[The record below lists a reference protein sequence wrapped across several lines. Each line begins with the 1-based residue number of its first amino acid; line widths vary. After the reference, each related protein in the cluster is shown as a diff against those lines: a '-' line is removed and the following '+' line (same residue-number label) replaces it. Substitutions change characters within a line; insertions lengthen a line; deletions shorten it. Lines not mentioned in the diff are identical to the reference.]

1 MIVEKLKLAGKIGG
15 GFALVLALTVVVAV
29 LGVANMG
36 TVAKIS
42 HENNKTSKI
51 AELMQTGT
59 IAGKNYVIYRDQKY
73 SDQVAANM
81 DEIAS
86 LATEL
91 RGKTYNETLIDE
103 YDATLEGAAGYRKYF
118 LEFVAFDVQNKAL
131 EETLA
136 VTGGT
141 LERDIL
147 ELRAGQLEDLAD
159 LTSRSARTAQME
171 DKARKIDAAGLLLAE
186 LFRARVA
193 VNKYLQYKDRAILS
207 EIDGH
212 LKKLEADTITM
223 RGYFAQKKN
232 VDLANAVIAGV
243 GEYDRAVK
251 AYIDTERRQIEV
263 QTVAAGM
270 GAQAAAKV
278 GEISNAVAGDMDRII
293 AGALALIFFAS
304 LAALVSGVLL
314 AVFLT
319 RAITKPVL
327 VAVGKAGEIAGGE
340 LRHDLPHRYRTRG
353 DEIGDLARSLQE
365 MMERLRS
372 VIGEVQ
378 SAVMQVASG
387 SQELSGTSQQMS
399 QGATEQA
406 SSVEEISAS
415 MEEMSANIRQNA
427 ENAQQTERIA
437 LASAKAAESGGQAV
451 SATVNA
457 MKEIASKIG
466 IIEEIARSTNMLA
479 LNASIEAA
487 RAGEYGKGFAVVA
500 AEVGKLAERSQKEAG
515 AIGTLSSESVAI
527 AEEAGKTITAL
538 IPDIKRT
545 AELVQE
551 ISASSGEQS
560 SGAAQINSAIMQ
572 LDTVVQQ
579 NASSSEES
587 ASMAEELASQAEQM
601 QASME
606 YFKIDTAESA
616 ILSGSITRASAR
628 PDAAGKAEH
637 GTPRETPRKTAR
649 PSAPRPATSHPTVT
663 PPTVT
668 PPTSPRPASAHPVA
682 PKDRDAVADAEPKR
696 SAAAQRL
703 PLTGIS
709 IDLDGDERAGGKD
722 DLDGDF
728 QEF

>member
-15 GFALVLALTVVVAV
+15 GFALVLALTVIVAV
-29 LGVANMG
+29 LGVVNMG
-36 TVAKIS
+36 TVAAIS
-42 HENNKTSKI
+42 HENNKTSEI
-51 AELMQTGT
+51 SELMQNGT

-73 SDQVAANM
+73 SDMVATNM
-81 DEIAS
+81 DEVVA
-86 LATEL
+86 LATKL
-91 RGKTYNETLIDE
+91 RGTTYDGDLVDE
-103 YDATLEGAAGYRKYF
+103 YDVISEGATGYKKYF
-118 LEFVAFDVQNKAL
+118 LEFAAFDAQKKKL
-131 EETLA
+131 EESLA
-136 VTGGT
+136 TTGET
-141 LERDIL
+141 LEANIL
-147 ELRAGQLEDLAD
+147 GLRSGQMDDLED

-171 DKARKIDAAGLLLAE
+171 DKARKIDAAGLLLAN
-186 LFRARVA
+186 LLRARLA
-193 VNKYLQYKDRAILS
+193 VNKYIQYKDRAVLS
-207 EIDGH
+207 EIDEH
-212 LKKLEADTITM
+212 LKDLSGEMNTM
-223 RGYFAQKKN
+223 RGFFTQKKN
-232 VDLANAVIAGV
+232 LDLADAVLVGIA
-243 GEYDRAVK
+243 EYEREVK
-251 AYIDTERRQIEV
+251 DFLETEKRQTEV

-270 GAQAAAKV
+270 GAQVVAKV
-278 GEISNAVAGDMDRII
+278 GEISAAVAADTDRII
-293 AGALALIFFAS
+293 ASARALIFFAS
-304 LAALVSGVLL
+304 LLALVAGVLL
-314 AVFLT
+314 AIFLT
-319 RAITKPVL
+319 RAITRPVL
-327 VAVGKAGEIAGGE
+327 IAVGKAGEIAGGE
-340 LRHDLPHRYRTRG
+340 LRHDLPHQFRTRG

-515 AIGTLSSESVAI
+515 AIGSLSSESVAI
-527 AEEAGKTITAL
+527 AEDAGNTISSL

-551 ISASSGEQS
+551 ISASSAEQS

-606 YFKIDTAESA
+606 YFKLDTAATSF
-616 ILSGSITRASAR
+616 
-628 PDAAGKAEH
+628 AGK
-637 GTPRETPRKTAR
+637 TPVSR
-649 PSAPRPATSHPTVT
+649 PSAIAHSAAGTSASAGTVAGGTAREAAKPTVRET
-663 PPTVT
+663 VKSAAHTATKPVASRSDAPKQATPTVVKKAGT
-668 PPTSPRPASAHPVA
+668 KPTAA
-682 PKDRDAVADAEPKR
+682 P
-696 SAAAQRL
+696 RL

-709 IDLDGDERAGGKD
+709 IDLDGDEGVRAKD